1 MIYSKKELGT
11 IVNVSVKRVSKYKL
25 QQEAEDNIVSGWKLK
40 HQNANMAILTK
51 SGGLS
56 PGLVIY

>member
-1 MIYSKKELGT
+1 VGT

-40 HQNANMAILTK
+40 HQNENMAILTK
-51 SGGLS
+51 SGGWS
-56 PGLVIY
+56 PGVVIY